1 MRRAMLIMVSLVLLL
16 SWGKT
21 AASAILPDLTN
32 WGGDYLLSLVQSK
45 VNGKVTAREISGNPL
60 SGVVYR
66 DLTITD
72 SDGKV
77 VLSIDRFEARLS
89 LASIPA
95 FRLDLGAMALNN
107 PRVYLDRD
115 KSGQWNVGHLLKE
128 EKPAALAGPAEPQGF
143 MRRIGTYIF
152 RGLELSNLLV
162 HGGELFI
169 TEGGYTRHFSEI
181 DLQASLSL
189 VNLGQPQQKAEI
201 NIANLGITTP
211 QGRVELEAEV
221 AYSSGTA
228 RIGSLNLKLAGQTV
242 VSLKG
247 EVCRLPD
254 EKDEKAKFTCALT
267 GKLGVI
273 KGDQIHALWPRWPAP
288 WDLAGT
294 VSLSSNPEGVKL
306 DLQGKIGE
314 ADYVIKGDL
323 NTGVKPAAFE
333 LDLDLKGLTTDQ
345 LKEIQDLKGQ
355 PVQGLSPVNARLHLQ
370 GTGLPW
376 NPESLET
383 RLDLSPFRY
392 RDLKVDKVRLDLSGK
407 AGSQKLQASVAG
419 NFGSVDLSAS
429 GHLLPVGKTG
439 QGLSGNLTVQTK
451 DLQPAMVGVAKLSG
465 SSLTTSFTGKFRL
478 PPNFSLAQLSLAGN
492 LQANGRLN
500 QTPLKGL
507 SASFALEG
515 KKLAISK
522 ADLQLA
528 GLTASGRGTLTESG
542 VDVTFKAAVSGSGT
556 LPLPPGAAFASLT
569 AEGAVRGP
577 WKAPQVNLAAQA
589 RKVSFQGV
597 SLASANLNGTLS
609 GWPSLSGSLQLQGTG
624 LHTPGGTFNHL
635 NFTADGAGGRWQFQL
650 AATSPQEPKFEAAG
664 TADLAARPLVLNV
677 ARLSWHSQAL
687 TLKTKTSFQIR
698 LLPGWEISPATFQMD
713 GGTVTVA
720 GLARGQELSG
730 QLEVRNLDAGLLAPL
745 GLPAE
750 GKLNGRLTLAGT
762 PRTPTLDGQIALS
775 CGKINNIPIQT
786 LTTTLNYQ
794 AEQAQVA
801 GYLEIGPLH
810 SRLIWKGSVP
820 VKISLIPF
828 AFALAQDGLDLRVHS
843 ERVNL
848 SLLTSVNKE
857 VQTAEGPI
865 DLVVEAR
872 GNPHQPRVSGYV
884 RWSAGSLKLRQ
895 AGTPY
900 VLSPGEIRLQGDKI
914 VIPGIV
920 IQSDGSMRLSGEI
933 VLAGTPSAQ
942 ARLQT
947 DNFLLLDRGGNEVW
961 TNGFID
967 LKGPLSALV
976 ASGHLK
982 VPKAQFRPT
991 FFRSGMDPD
1000 VILVPVKPKPKAEA
1014 TAAPAIYRNLR
1025 VDVTLENSGN
1035 AWLIDP
1041 MGKVEMTAH
1050 LKIRKDPGQK
1060 LAMGGEVRALKGTL
1074 DIEERPFTVKR
1085 AVLRLP
1091 GVAGKPITID
1101 GKAVHEMDDITLVL
1115 NVNGTMSN
1123 VQIRLES
1130 LPPLPPADVLSY
1142 LVFGAPAATLT
1153 KDQYMALGAQQ
1164 LGVLGGISSGKL
1176 SEILGSTIPF
1186 LSGIKVKSGM
1196 VGGRPTVG
1204 VGKEVTKNVSV
1215 FVGRNLNEERG
1226 VYEQQVGI
1234 QYKVNKHLSIESQ
1247 IGQRNS
1253 GADVLFNYDF

>member
-1 MRRAMLIMVSLVLLL
+1 MVSLLLLL
-16 SWGKT
+16 SWGNT
-21 AASAILPDLTN
+21 AACTILPDLTN
-32 WGGDYLLSLVQSK
+32 WGGASLLSLIQDK
-45 VNGKVTAREISGNPL
+45 INGKVTAREISGNPL
-60 SGVVYR
+60 TGITYKDLEISGP
-66 DLTITD
+66 
-72 SDGKV
+72 DGKP
-77 VLSIDRFEARLS
+77 VLTADLLEIRLS
-89 LASIPA
+89 LASIPS
-95 FRLDLGAMALNN
+95 FRLDLGTLALEN
-107 PRVYLDRD
+107 PRIYLDR
-115 KSGQWNVGHLLKE
+115 KQSGQWNVGHLLKA
-128 EKPAALAGPAEPQGF
+128 EKPAEPAESQGL
-143 MRRIGTYIF
+143 MRRVITYLF
-152 RGLELSNLLV
+152 RGLDLSNLVV
-162 HGGELFI
+162 HRGELFI
-169 TEGGYTRHFSEI
+169 TEDGHTRHYSDI
-181 DLQASLSL
+181 DLKASLSL
-189 VNLGQPQQKAEI
+189 LNLGQPQQKAEI
-201 NIANLGITTP
+201 NIPNLGITTP
-211 QGRVELEAEV
+211 QGRAILSAELT
-221 AYSSGTA
+221 YSSGTA
-228 RIGSLNLKLAGQTV
+228 RIGSLNLNLAGRRV
-242 VSLKG
+242 VSLSG
-247 EVCRLPD
+247 EVCRFPD
-254 EKDEKAKFTCALT
+254 EKDEKAGKAGFACALT
-267 GKLGVI
+267 GNLGPVN
-273 KGDQIHALWPRWPAP
+273 GDQIHALWPRWPAP

-294 VSLSSNPEGVKL
+294 MSLSSTPEGGTL
-306 DLQGKIGE
+306 NLQGKIGA

-323 NTGVKPAAFE
+323 NTGVKPATFV
-333 LDLDLKGLTTDQ
+333 LDLDLKGLTTAQ
-345 LKEIQDLKGQ
+345 LKEIQDLKTQ

-376 NPESLET
+376 RPESLET

-392 RDLKVDKVRLDLSGK
+392 RDLKVDKMRLELSGN
-407 AGSQKLQASVAG
+407 AGSQKLEASVAG
-419 NFGSVDLSAS
+419 NFGSVNLGAS
-429 GHLLPVGKTG
+429 GHLLPIGETG
-439 QGLSGNLTVQTK
+439 QGLSGNLTMQTK
-451 DLQPAMVGVAKLSG
+451 DLQPAMVGVGKLSG
-465 SSLTTSFTGKFRL
+465 SSLTTTFTGKFRL
-478 PPNFSLAQLSLAGN
+478 PPHFSLAQLSLAGN
-492 LQANGRLN
+492 LRAQGRLN
-500 QTPLKGL
+500 QRPLKGL
-507 SASFALEG
+507 TASFALEG
-515 KKLAISK
+515 KKLAVSQ
-522 ADLQLA
+522 ADVQLV

-542 VDVTFKAAVSGSGT
+542 VDVTFKAAASGSGT

-569 AEGAVRGP
+569 AEGAVRGT
-577 WKAPQVNLAAQA
+577 WQAPQVNLTAQA
-589 RKVSFQGV
+589 RKVSLQGV
-597 SLASANLNGTLS
+597 SLESASLS
-609 GWPSLSGSLQLQGTG
+609 GALAGWPPLSGSLKLQGAG
-624 LHTPGGTFNHL
+624 LRTPGGAFNRL
-635 NFTADGAGGRWQFQL
+635 NLNADGAGGRWQFQL
-650 AATSPQEPKFEAAG
+650 AATSPKEPKFEAAG

-687 TLKTKTSFQIR
+687 TLKNKTSFQVR
-698 LLPGWEISPATFQMD
+698 LLPGWEISPATFQVD

-720 GLARGQELSG
+720 ALARDQGLSG
-730 QLEVRNLDAGLLAPL
+730 HLEVRDLDAGVLAPL
-745 GLPAE
+745 GLPAS

-762 PRTPTLDGQIALS
+762 PRTPTLDGQMALS

-794 AEQAQVA
+794 TEQAQVA
-801 GYLEIGPLH
+801 GYLEIGPLR

-820 VKISLIPF
+820 VKISLLPF
-828 AFALAQDGLDLRVHS
+828 AFSLAQDGLDLRLHS

-848 SLLTSVNKE
+848 SLLTSVSKE
-857 VQTAEGPI
+857 VQSAEGPV
-865 DLVVEAR
+865 DMVVEAR

-884 RWSAGSLKLRQ
+884 RWSAGSLKVHQ

-920 IQSDGSMRLSGEI
+920 IQSDGTMRLSGEI
-933 VLAGTPSAQ
+933 ILAGTPQAQ

-967 LKGPLSALV
+967 LKGPFSALV

-1000 VILVPVKPKPKAEA
+1000 VILVPVKPKPQGEA

-1035 AWLIDP
+1035 AWLIDR
-1041 MGKVEMTAH
+1041 MGKVEMVAH

-1060 LAMGGEVRALKGTL
+1060 LAMGGEVRALQGTL
-1074 DIEERPFTVKR
+1074 DIEERTFTVKR
-1085 AVLRLP
+1085 ALLRMP

-1101 GKAVHEMDDITLVL
+1101 GNAVHEMDDITLVL

-1123 VQIRLES
+1123 PQIRLES

-1164 LGVLGGISSGKL
+1164 LGVLGGISTNKI

-1204 VGKEVTKNVSV
+1204 VGKEVVKNVSV

>member
-1 MRRAMLIMVSLVLLL
+1 MLVMVSLVLLL

-32 WGGDYLLSLVQSK
+32 WGGASLLSLIQDK

-60 SGVVYR
+60 TGITYKDLEISGP
-66 DLTITD
+66 
-72 SDGKV
+72 DGKP
-77 VLSIDRFEARLS
+77 VLAADRLEIRLS
-89 LASIPA
+89 LASIPT
-95 FRLDLGAMALNN
+95 FRLDLGTLALEN
-107 PRVYLDRD
+107 PRFYLDRD
-115 KSGQWNVGHLLKE
+115 KSGQWNVGHLLKAD
-128 EKPAALAGPAEPQGF
+128 KPAEPAESQGL
-143 MRRIGTYIF
+143 MSRITTYLF
-152 RGLELSNLLV
+152 RGLDLSNLVV
-162 HGGELFI
+162 HRGELFI
-169 TEGGYTRHFSEI
+169 TEDGHTRHYSEI
-181 DLQASLSL
+181 DLKASLSL
-189 VNLGQPQQKAEI
+189 LNLGQPQQKAEV

-211 QGRVELEAEV
+211 QGRIEMEAEL

-228 RIGSLNLKLAGQTV
+228 RIGSLNLKLAGRRV
-242 VSLKG
+242 VSLSG
-247 EVCRLPD
+247 EVCRPPD
-254 EKDEKAKFTCALT
+254 GKDEKAGFACALT
-267 GKLGVI
+267 GNLGPI
-273 KGDQIHALWPRWPAP
+273 KGDQIHVLWPRWPAP

-294 VSLSSNPEGVKL
+294 MSLSSTPEGGKL

-323 NTGVKPAAFE
+323 NTGGKPAVFE
-333 LDLDLKGLTTDQ
+333 LDLDLKGLTTAQ
-345 LKEIQDLKGQ
+345 LKEIQDLKTQ

-383 RLDLSPFRY
+383 RLDLAPFRY
-392 RDLKVDKVRLDLSGK
+392 RDLKVDKVQLELSGN
-407 AGSQKLQASVAG
+407 AGSQKLQASVSG
-419 NFGSVDLSAS
+419 NFGSLDLGAS

-439 QGLSGNLTVQTK
+439 QGLFGNLTVQTK
-451 DLQPAMVGVAKLSG
+451 DLQPAMLGVAKLSG

-478 PPNFSLAQLSLAGN
+478 PPNLSLAQLSLAGN

-500 QTPLKGL
+500 QRSLKGL
-507 SASFALEG
+507 TASFALEG
-515 KKLAISK
+515 KKLAISQ
-522 ADLQLA
+522 ADVQLA

-542 VDVTFKAAVSGSGT
+542 VDVTFKAAVSGAGT

-577 WKAPQVNLAAQA
+577 WKAPQVNLTAQA

-597 SLASANLNGTLS
+597 SLESANLNGTLAD
-609 GWPSLSGSLQLQGTG
+609 WPSLSGSLQLQGAG
-624 LHTPGGTFNHL
+624 LRTPGGTFNRLHL
-635 NFTADGAGGRWQFQL
+635 TADGAGGRWQFQL
-650 AATSPQEPKFEAAG
+650 AATSPKEPKFEAAG

-677 ARLSWHSQAL
+677 ARLSWYSQGL
-687 TLKTKTSFQIR
+687 TLKNKTSFQVR

-713 GGTVTVA
+713 GGTVTVTA
-720 GLARGQELSG
+720 LARDQELSG
-730 QLEVRNLDAGLLAPL
+730 HLEVRDLDAKFLAPL

-762 PRTPTLDGQIALS
+762 PRTPTLDGQISLS

-794 AEQAQVA
+794 TEQAQVA

-820 VKISLIPF
+820 VKISLLPF
-828 AFALAQDGLDLRVHS
+828 AFGLAQDGLDLRLHS

-848 SLLTSVNKE
+848 SLLTSVSKE
-857 VQTAEGPI
+857 VQTAEGPV

-872 GNPHQPRVSGYV
+872 GNPHHPRVSGYV
-884 RWSAGSLKLRQ
+884 RWSAGSLKLHQ

-920 IQSDGSMRLSGEI
+920 IQSDGTMRLSGEI
-933 VLAGTPSAQ
+933 VLAGVPQAQ

-967 LKGPLSALV
+967 LKGPFSALV

-991 FFRSGMDPD
+991 FFRSRIEPD
-1000 VILVPVKPKPKAEA
+1000 VILVPVKPKPQAEA
-1014 TAAPAIYRNLR
+1014 MAAPAIYRNLR
-1025 VDVTLENSGN
+1025 IDVTLENSGN

-1041 MGKVEMTAH
+1041 MGKVEMIAH

-1060 LAMGGEVRALKGTL
+1060 PAMGGEVRALKGTL
-1074 DIEERPFTVKR
+1074 DIENRTFTVKR
-1085 AVLRLP
+1085 ALLRMA
-1091 GVAGKPITID
+1091 GVPGKPITID
-1101 GKAVHEMDDITLVL
+1101 GNAVHEMDDITLVL
-1115 NVNGTMSN
+1115 NVSGTMSN
-1123 VQIRLES
+1123 PQIRLES

-1142 LVFGAPAATLT
+1142 LVFGAPAATLN
-1153 KDQYMALGAQQ
+1153 KEQYMALGAQQ
-1164 LGVLGGISSGKL
+1164 LGVLGGISTNKI

-1215 FVGRNLNEERG
+1215 FAGRNLNEERG

-1234 QYKVNKHLSIESQ
+1234 QYKVNKHLSVESQ

>member
-1 MRRAMLIMVSLVLLL
+1 MMVMVSLVLLL

-21 AASAILPDLTN
+21 ASSAILPDLTN

-45 VNGKVTAREISGNPL
+45 VNGKVTAQKISGNPL
-60 SGVVYR
+60 SGVVYQ
-66 DLTITD
+66 DLSITD
-72 SDGKV
+72 PDGKV

-89 LASIPA
+89 LASIPS

-107 PRVYLDRD
+107 PRVYLNQD
-115 KSGQWNVGHLLKE
+115 KSGQWNVGHLLKAE
-128 EKPAALAGPAEPQGF
+128 KKPALPTEPHGF
-143 MRRIGTYIF
+143 MRKITAYLF
-152 RGLELSNLLV
+152 RGLELSNLVV

-169 TEGGYTRHFSEI
+169 IAGGYTRHFSEI
-181 DLQASLSL
+181 DLKASLSL
-189 VNLGQPQQKAEI
+189 LNLGQPQQKAEV

-211 QGRVELEAEV
+211 QGRVELDAEV

-254 EKDEKAKFTCALT
+254 EKDEKTEFTCALT
-267 GKLGVI
+267 GNLGVI
-273 KGDQIHALWPRWPAP
+273 RGDQIHALWPRWPAP

-294 VSLSSNPEGVKL
+294 MSLSSTPEGVTL
-306 DLQGKIGE
+306 ALQGKIGE
-314 ADYVIKGDL
+314 ADYVIKGNLDL
-323 NTGVKPAAFE
+323 KVKPAVFD
-333 LDLDLKGLTTDQ
+333 LDLDLKGLTTAQ
-345 LKEIQDLKGQ
+345 LKEIQDLKTQ
-355 PVQGLSPVNARLHLQ
+355 PVQGLSPVNARLHLK

-376 NPESLET
+376 DPESLET
-383 RLDLSPFRY
+383 RLDLAPFRY
-392 RDLKVDKVRLDLSGK
+392 RDLKVDKMHLELSGK
-407 AGSQKLQASVAG
+407 TGSQKLQAHMAG
-419 NFGSVDLSAS
+419 NFGSLDLGAS

-439 QGLSGNLTVQTK
+439 QELSGNLTVQTK
-451 DLQPAMVGVAKLSG
+451 DLQPAMLGAAKLSG

-478 PPNFSLAQLSLAGN
+478 PPNLSLAQLSLAGN
-492 LQANGRLN
+492 LQASGRLN
-500 QTPLKGL
+500 QTALKGMT
-507 SASFALEG
+507 ASFALEG
-515 KKLAISK
+515 KKLTISQ
-522 ADLQLA
+522 ADVQLP

-542 VDVTFKAAVSGSGT
+542 VDITFKTAVSGSGT

-577 WKAPQVNLAAQA
+577 WKAPQVNLTAQA
-589 RKVSFQGV
+589 RKFSFQGV

-609 GWPSLSGSLQLQGTG
+609 GWPALSGSLQLQGAG
-624 LHTPGGTFNHL
+624 LHTPGGTFNRL
-635 NFTADGAGGRWQFQL
+635 NLTADGAGGRWQFQV
-650 AATSPQEPKFEAAG
+650 AASSPKEPKFEAAG

-677 ARLSWHSQAL
+677 ARLSWHSSAL
-687 TLKTKTSFQIR
+687 TLKNKTAFQVR

-720 GLARGQELSG
+720 ALARGQELSG
-730 QLEVRNLDAGLLAPL
+730 QLEVRNLNAGLLAPL

-750 GKLNGRLTLAGT
+750 GQINGRLTLAGT
-762 PRTPTLDGQIALS
+762 PQTPTLDGQIALS

-828 AFALAQDGLDLRVHS
+828 GFALAKDGLDLRLHS

-848 SLLTSVNKE
+848 SLLTSVSKE
-857 VQTAEGPI
+857 VQNAEGPI
-865 DLVVEAR
+865 DLAVEAR
-872 GNPHQPRVSGYV
+872 GNPRQPRVSGYV
-884 RWSAGSLKLRQ
+884 RWSAGSLKLHH

-914 VIPGIV
+914 VIPGLI
-920 IQSDGSMRLSGEI
+920 IQSDGTMRLSGEI

-947 DNFLLLDRGGNEVW
+947 DNFLLLDRGGNAVW

-1000 VILVPVKPKPKAEA
+1000 VILVPVKAKPKAEA
-1014 TAAPAIYRNLR
+1014 AAVPAIYRNLR

-1041 MGKVEMTAH
+1041 MGKVEMVAH
-1050 LKIRKDPGQK
+1050 LKIKKDPGQK
-1060 LAMGGEVRALKGTL
+1060 LVMGGEVRALKGTL
-1074 DIEERPFTVKR
+1074 DIEDRTFTVKQ
-1085 AVLRLP
+1085 AVLRMP
-1091 GVAGKPITID
+1091 GVSGKPITID
-1101 GKAVHEMDDITLVL
+1101 GNAVHEMDDITLVL

-1123 VQIRLES
+1123 PQIRLES
-1130 LPPLPPADVLSY
+1130 LPPLPPADVLAY
-1142 LVFGAPAATLT
+1142 LVFGAPAATLN
-1153 KDQYMALGAQQ
+1153 KEQYMALGAQQ
-1164 LGVLGGISSGKL
+1164 LGVLGGISTAKL

-1204 VGKEVTKNVSV
+1204 VGKEVVKNVSV

-1234 QYKVNKHLSIESQ
+1234 QYKVNKHLSVESQ

>member
-1 MRRAMLIMVSLVLLL
+1 MVSLVLLL

-21 AASAILPDLTN
+21 AAGAILPDLTN
-32 WGGDYLLSLVQSK
+32 WGGTSLLSLIQDK

-60 SGVVYR
+60 TGITYK
-66 DLTITD
+66 DLEIRGP
-72 SDGKV
+72 DGKII
-77 VLSIDRFEARLS
+77 LAADALEIRLS
-89 LASIPA
+89 LASIPTL
-95 FRLDLGAMALNN
+95 RLDLGTLALEN
-107 PRVYLDRD
+107 PRFYLDRD
-115 KSGQWNVGHLLKE
+115 TSGQWNVGHLIKE
-128 EKPAALAGPAEPQGF
+128 EKPAAAAEAPGL
-143 MRRIGTYIF
+143 MGKIAAYLF
-152 RGLELSNLLV
+152 RGLDLSNLV
-162 HGGELFI
+162 INRGELFI
-169 TEGGYTRHFSEI
+169 TQDGHTRHYT
-181 DLQASLSL
+181 DLDLKASLSL
-189 VNLGQPQQKAEI
+189 LDLGQLQQKVEI
-201 NIANLGITTP
+201 NIPNLGITTP
-211 QGRVELEAEV
+211 QGRATFSAGLT
-221 AYSSGTA
+221 YSAGAA
-228 RIGSLNLKLAGQTV
+228 RIESLNLELAGRRV
-242 VSLKG
+242 VSLSG
-247 EVCRLPD
+247 EVCRPPD
-254 EKDEKAKFTCALT
+254 EKDKKAGFTCALS
-267 GKLGVI
+267 GNLGPI
-273 KGDQIHALWPRWPAP
+273 QGGQIHALWPRWPAP

-294 VSLSSNPEGVKL
+294 VSLSSTPEGGKL

-314 ADYVIKGDL
+314 ADYLIKGDL
-323 NTGVKPAAFE
+323 NTGVKPAAFA
-333 LDLDLKGLTTDQ
+333 LDLDLKGLTTAQ
-345 LKEIQDLKGQ
+345 LKEIQDLKTEQ
-355 PVQGLSPVNARLHLQ
+355 VQGLSPVNARLHLQ

-376 NPESLET
+376 HPESLET
-383 RLDLSPFRY
+383 RLDLSPFQY
-392 RDLKVDKVRLDLSGK
+392 RDLKVDKAHLDLSGN
-407 AGSQKLQASVAG
+407 AGNQKLQASVAG
-419 NFGSVDLSAS
+419 NFGSLDLVAS
-429 GHLLPVGKTG
+429 GHLLPVGKNG
-439 QGLSGNLTVQTK
+439 QGLSGNLSVQTK
-451 DLQPAMVGVAKLSG
+451 EMQPARLGVAKLSG
-465 SSLTTSFTGKFRL
+465 SNLTTSFTGKFSL
-478 PPNFSLAQLSLAGN
+478 PANFSLAQLSLAGN

-500 QTPLKGL
+500 QTPLKKL
-507 SASFALEG
+507 NASFALEG
-515 KKLAISK
+515 KKLAISQ

-542 VDVTFKAAVSGSGT
+542 ADITFKAAVSSSGI

-577 WKAPQVNLAAQA
+577 WKSPQVNLAAQA
-589 RKVSFQGV
+589 RKFSFQGL

-609 GWPSLSGSLQLQGTG
+609 GWPSLSGSLQVQGTG
-624 LHTPGGTFNHL
+624 LHTPGGTFHRL
-635 NFTADGAGGRWQFQL
+635 NLTADGAGGRWQFQL
-650 AATSPQEPKFEAAG
+650 TATSPQEPKFEAAG
-664 TADLAARPLVLNV
+664 TADLAARPLILNV
-677 ARLSWHSQAL
+677 ARLSWHSKAL
-687 TLKTKTSFQIR
+687 TLKNKTSFQVR

-720 GLARGQELSG
+720 GLSRDQELSG

-750 GKLNGRLTLAGT
+750 GKLNGRLTLAGS
-762 PRTPTLDGQIALS
+762 PRTPTLDGQMALS
-775 CGKINNIPIQT
+775 CGKINHIPIQT
-786 LTTTLNYQ
+786 LTTTISYQ
-794 AEQAQVA
+794 TEMAQVA

-820 VKISLIPF
+820 VKISLSPF
-828 AFALAQDGLDLRVHS
+828 AYALARDGLDLRLHS

-848 SLLTSVNKE
+848 SLLTSVSKE
-857 VQTAEGPI
+857 VQAAEGPV
-865 DLVVEAR
+865 DLMVEAR
-872 GNPHQPRVSGYV
+872 GNPHQPKVSGYV
-884 RWSAGSLKLRQ
+884 RWSAGSLKLHQ

-900 VLSPGEIRLQGDKI
+900 RLTPGEIRLQGDKI
-914 VIPGIV
+914 VIPGLV
-920 IQSDGSMRLSGEI
+920 VQSDGSMRLSGEI
-933 VLAGTPSAQ
+933 VLAGVPQTQ
-942 ARLQT
+942 LRLQT

-1000 VILVPVKPKPKAEA
+1000 VILVPVKPTPKAGA
-1014 TAAPAIYRNLR
+1014 TAAPVIYRNLR

-1041 MGKVEMTAH
+1041 MGKVEMIAH
-1050 LKIRKDPGQK
+1050 LKIKKDQEQK

-1074 DIEERPFTVKR
+1074 DIEERTFTVKR
-1085 AVLRLP
+1085 AVLQMP
-1091 GVAGKPITID
+1091 GVPGKPITID
-1101 GKAVHEMDDITLVL
+1101 GQAIHEMDDITLVL

-1153 KDQYMALGAQQ
+1153 KEQYMALGAQQ
-1164 LGVLGGISSGKL
+1164 LGVLGGISTGKI

-1204 VGKEVTKNVSV
+1204 VGKEVVKNVSV